1 MVGENILNEKD
12 LRRHI
17 AFMLNNQFDVNI
29 QTDNIRLS
37 MDEMKYEEVP
47 YIYEYN
53 IGIELGRRLPVKPL
67 VVIMDPNS
75 IAILYS
81 KKNTKDGY
89 EFNEVCTIL
98 SFVDSTGFSM
108 EVSEQK

>member
-1 MVGENILNEKD
+1 MVGEKILNEND

-17 AFMLNNQFDVNI
+17 ALMLNNRFDVNI
-29 QTDNIRLS
+29 SADNIRLS

-47 YIYEYN
+47 YYIYEYN
-53 IGIELGRRLPVKPL
+53 IGMELGSRLPVKPL
-67 VVIMDPNS
+67 VVIMDPAS
-75 IAILYS
+75 ITILYA

-98 SFVDSTGFSM
+98 SFINSTEFSM
-108 EVSEQK
+108 EESE

>member
-1 MVGENILNEKD
+1 MVGEKILNEKD

-17 AFMLNNQFDVNI
+17 AFMLNNQFNINI
-29 QTDNIRLS
+29 QTDNICLS
-37 MDEMKYEEVP
+37 MDEMKYEEIP

-53 IGIELGRRLPVKPL
+53 IGIKLGSRLPVKPL
-67 VVIMDPNS
+67 VVIMDPAS
-75 IAILYS
+75 IAILYA

-98 SFVDSTGFSM
+98 SFVDTTMFSM
-108 EVSEQK
+108 EEVKQK

>member
-1 MVGENILNEKD
+1 MVGEKILNEND

-17 AFMLNNQFDVNI
+17 ALMLNNRFDVDI
-29 QTDNIRLS
+29 QTDNICLS
-37 MDEMKYEEVP
+37 MDEMKYEEDQ

-53 IGIELGRRLPVKPL
+53 IGIKLGSRLSVKPL
-67 VVIMDPNS
+67 VVIIDPAS
-75 IAILYS
+75 ITVLYA

-98 SFVDSTGFSM
+98 SFVNTTMFSM
-108 EVSEQK
+108 EESE

>member
-1 MVGENILNEKD
+1 MEEKKILDEND

-17 AFMLNNQFDVNI
+17 TLMLNNRFDVNI
-29 QTDNIRLS
+29 QTDNICLS
-37 MDEMKYEEVP
+37 MGEMKYEESK

-53 IGIELGRRLPVKPL
+53 IGIKLGSRLSVKPL
-67 VVIMDPNS
+67 VVIMDPAS
-75 IAILYS
+75 IAVLYA

-98 SFVDSTGFSM
+98 SFIDTTMFSM
-108 EVSEQK
+108 EESE